1 VVRGCPARDT
11 LTRRSPRPARLCF
24 RALHPRGPR
33 LVRPLLRGG
42 HAVDSVK
49 RYLVQNFENVFVLLT
64 LVSTAV
70 VNYLV
75 PTKLA
80 FLNFYFLPII
90 LAGYYLGS
98 RRAVL
103 GALFCALM
111 VGVFVVLSP
120 ESFVTSGSPLDVYAS
135 VASWGGFLILA
146 GAVVGRLQEKL
157 AEEVRATSALNAE
170 LRQREQELTEA
181 NQTLK
186 DYGENLEAR
195 VRERTQELEAS
206 KRAVEAMKTKVED
219 TLYATMD
226 ASVVNLI
233 IEGRLR
239 TEKRNVAVMF
249 SDLSGFTGYSEE
261 RPPELVI
268 RDLNR
273 YLADIEPVILA
284 YRGHIDKYMGDGT
297 MCEFGAPVDSEAYR
311 LQAVLAAIK
320 VQERVAA
327 GDYPWQMRI
336 GIASGLAI
344 TGLVGSRRQTYTAIG
359 DVVNLAARLEKLA
372 TPGRILIDRYT
383 YEDVARFIDA
393 TKKRD
398 LPLREVRDTER
409 EQQLER
415 LHEEMTGGATDADRF
430 YRIGQIHQELNE
442 PVEALQYFERALRL
456 DPNHVHFK
464 VAYAEAR
471 MRLDSNGTIGIR
483 GKRRRVEAYEVAG
496 IRDPLADREKIP
508 EGFYTQ
514 YRYCVERIQVPADI
528 ILPIESRDGRIG
540 HSTTVAVLAY
550 AIADVLGL
558 SDVERMNTLRA
569 GFLAD
574 IGMEIVPHHVLNRR
588 GSLGHS
594 DYEEVKRH
602 PAAGERLLRT
612 MGYQSEAVLSIIR
625 CSHELLDGSGYPDGL
640 RGDCIP
646 LGARILVVAD
656 AYDALTSWRPYR
668 DPLARDAALDEIRR
682 GAERGLYDPRVV
694 EALFKLIG

>member
-1 VVRGCPARDT
+1 VD
-11 LTRRSPRPARLCF
+11 
-24 RALHPRGPR
+24 RA
-33 LVRPLLRGG
+33 
-42 HAVDSVK
+42 K
-49 RYLVQNFENVFVLLT
+49 RYLLDNFENGFVLLT
-64 LVSTAV
+64 LLSTAG

-90 LAGYYLGS
+90 LAGYYLGR

-103 GALFCALM
+103 GALFAALM
-111 VGVFVVLSP
+111 VSVYVVLFP
-120 ESFVTSGSPLDVYAS
+120 ETFQIHRSTLDVYTI

-157 AEEVRATSALNAE
+157 ADEVRATGALNEA
-170 LRQREQELTEA
+170 LRRREQELTEA
-181 NQTLK
+181 NRTLK
-186 DYGENLEAR
+186 DYGDDLEAR
-195 VRERTQELEAS
+195 VRERTEELQES

-249 SDLSGFTGYSEE
+249 SDLSGFTGYSED

-297 MCEFGAPVDSEAYR
+297 MCEFGAPVDSDAYR

-320 VQERVAA
+320 VQERIAA

-344 TGLVGSRRQTYTAIG
+344 TGLIGSRRQTYTAIG
-359 DVVNLAARLEKLA
+359 DVVNLASRLEKLA
-372 TPGRILIDRYT
+372 APGRILIDRYT
-383 YEDVARFIDA
+383 YEDVARFIEA

-398 LPLREVRDTER
+398 LPLREVRDVER
-409 EQQLER
+409 ERQLER
-415 LHEEMTGGATDADRF
+415 LHEEMTGGATDAGRF
-430 YRIGQIHQELNE
+430 HRIGQIHQELNE

-456 DPNHVHFK
+456 DPNHVEFK

-471 MRLDSNGTIGIR
+471 LRLDSDGTISVR
-483 GKRRRVEAYEVAG
+483 GKRKRVEAFEIVG
-496 IRDPLADREKIP
+496 LRDPLADREKIP
-508 EGFYTQ
+508 EGFYNQ
-514 YRYCVERIQVPADI
+514 YRCCVDRIQVPADL
-528 ILPIESRDGRIG
+528 ILPIEARDARIG

-550 AIADVLGL
+550 ALADALGL
-558 SDVERMNTLRA
+558 SDAERMDALRA

-588 GSLGHS
+588 GALGGP
-594 DYEEVKRH
+594 DYEAVKKH

-612 MGYQSEAVLSIIR
+612 MGYQSDSVLSIIR
-625 CSHELLDGSGYPDGL
+625 SSHELLDGSGYPEGL
-640 RGDCIP
+640 RGECIP
-646 LGARILVVAD
+646 LGARIVVVAD
-656 AYDALTSWRPYR
+656 TYDALTSWRPYR

-682 GAERGLYDPRVV
+682 SCARGLYDPHVV
-694 EALFKLIG
+694 EALLKLLG